1 MWSCNGSSV
10 APLTDYINNPIYQ
23 ELISEEDYNEVKS
36 NERVCLDLTASS
48 RHTNEA
54 EKLER
59 HDSKINVSIQLRAAA
74 TKN

>member
-36 NERVCLDLTASS
+36 NERVYLDLTANSG
-48 RHTNEA
+48 HTNEA

-59 HDSKINVSIQLRAAA
+59 HDSKINVSIQLRAAT